1 MPFGSVLF
9 NIFNVVCLQNVNV
22 AVIEIYPALLL
33 EEEKVTRV
41 IQVVFCKKDKTVIV
55 WHVLINFNKLY
66 GASFLY
72 QLGEWQFYYQT
83 DSGQSQILCAF

>member
-55 WHVLINFNKLY
+55 
-66 GASFLY
+66 
-72 QLGEWQFYYQT
+72 
-83 DSGQSQILCAF
+83 